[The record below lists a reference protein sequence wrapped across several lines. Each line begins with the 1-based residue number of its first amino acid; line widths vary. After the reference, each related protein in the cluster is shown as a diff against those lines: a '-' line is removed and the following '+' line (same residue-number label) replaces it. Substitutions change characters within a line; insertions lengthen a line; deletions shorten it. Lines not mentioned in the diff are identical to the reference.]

1 MGPLP
6 RGPCG
11 SWQDPV
17 GLALGRRLIGQHW
30 VEYARKW
37 QSESL
42 LSVVPP
48 EPQDWVVG
56 SQLSGHS
63 DHSTKGS
70 QAGPRACSCF
80 RGSARARTLTLLD
93 YPPSE
98 VAALEGLLRKAESGL
113 GVGMQ
118 VR

>member
-1 MGPLP
+1 M
-6 RGPCG
+6 
-11 SWQDPV
+11 

-70 QAGPRACSCF
+70 QARPRACLGTTFLLPWECQSQNPDP
-80 RGSARARTLTLLD
+80 ARL
-93 YPPSE
+93 PS
-98 VAALEGLLRKAESGL
+98 L
-113 GVGMQ
+113 
-118 VR
+118 